1 MEKESGFQQVRK
13 IDNSHRWLP
22 LTTTAFMIAL
32 LIILVWFFKGGSFR
46 LYASV
51 FFSYYNLTG
60 QIWLSV
66 ILIGITQNIVFLPLR
81 FVKMALEDKLKQFE
95 DILEKTKDDNQSF
108 LFSKKV
114 KEGDI
119 SVIFFILDF
128 LVNAIAF
135 FSAGRIF
142 LIDFYTKQLNP
153 RFLYSFV
160 KYPDYPL
167 KGTIFNLPYPRVD
180 QSMALD
186 WSIILKTI
194 LIFLTIVI
202 IPRLI
207 WRLVRFIF
215 TKNKKILAARIKY
228 NKIILFFSGFA
239 GTLFLITLY
248 ILRHIPTKLSFPIAS
263 FDLTHPNRPLNI
275 ITAIATFLTTL
286 HAGVK
291 RNNLAV
297 SVAKKAKIP
306 QDIIKRVTR
315 QNLRNSFKN
324 GLILGIGAYIITNQI
339 PAAFELS
346 VATFEVIYIISPYS
360 FDLILK
366 SAQVKAKANL
376 PKN

>member
-22 LTTTAFMIAL
+22 LATTAFMIAL

-46 LYASV
+46 LYASI

-66 ILIGITQNIVFLPLR
+66 ILIGITQNIAFLPLR

-95 DILEKTKDDNQSF
+95 DLLENTKDNSQYF
-108 LFSKKV
+108 LFSKQV
-114 KEGDI
+114 REGDL
-119 SVIFFILDF
+119 SVIFYILDF

-142 LIDFYTKQLNP
+142 LIDFYSKQLNP

-160 KYPDYPL
+160 KYPQYPL
-167 KGTIFNLPYPRVD
+167 KGTIFNIPYPRVD

-207 WRLVRFIF
+207 WRLIRFIF

-228 NKIILFFSGFA
+228 NKIFLFFSGFA
-239 GTLFLITLY
+239 STLFLIILY
-248 ILRHIPTKLSFPIAS
+248 VLRHIPTKLSFPIAS
-263 FDLTHPNRPLNI
+263 FDLTRPSPTLNT
-275 ITAIATFLTTL
+275 ITALATFLTTI
-286 HAGVK
+286 HAGIK
-291 RNNLAV
+291 RNDLAV
-297 SVAKKAKIP
+297 SAAKKANIP
-306 QDIIKRVTR
+306 DDIIKKVTR
-315 QNLRNSFKN
+315 QNLKNSFKN
-324 GLILGIGAYIITNQI
+324 GLLLGIGAYLITNQI

-346 VATFEVIYIISPYS
+346 VATFEAIYIVSPYS

-366 SAQVKAKANL
+366 SAQIKANV
-376 PKN
+376 KINQS